1 MESGMEFEAFETAAR
16 AAYQEI
22 PDAFKEGV
30 GGLVVSRETLSHADH
45 PDVFTLGHCLTEDHP
60 SDYGSPDTTRSMI
73 ALYWGSFRQL
83 ARRDPSFDWDG
94 ELWETLT
101 HELRHHLESLAGEDA
116 LELVDYAADETFKR
130 DEGLDFDPWY
140 YQQGE
145 AVAPGT
151 FRVEGSWYLE
161 QSWTT
166 EAFEGATRLDFE
178 WRGIELC
185 VPRPDSL
192 GDVHFVRI
200 YGVEPDPATLELVL
214 LRNRTWWEDVK
225 RLAGASRPVVY
236 ESEAEAEPG
245 TGAG

>member
-1 MESGMEFEAFETAAR
+1 MEFEAFEAA
-16 AAYQEI
+16 AHTAYQKI

-30 GGLVVSRETLSHADH
+30 GGLVVTREALAHPEH

-60 SDYGSPDTTRSMI
+60 SDYGSPDTTRSVI

-83 ARRDPSFDWDG
+83 ARRDPSFDWDE

-101 HELRHHLESLAGEDA
+101 HELRHHLESLAGEA
-116 LELVDYAADETFKR
+116 ELEGVDYASDETFKR

-140 YQQGE
+140 YQHGE
-145 AVAPGT
+145 AVAPGI
-151 FRVEGSWYLE
+151 FRVENRWYLE
-161 QSWTT
+161 QSWTSG
-166 EAFEGATRLDFE
+166 AFERTTHLDFE
-178 WRGIELC
+178 WDGIALRA
-185 VPRPDSL
+185 PRPDAL
-192 GDVHFVRI
+192 GDVHFVWI
-200 YGVEPDPATLELVL
+200 HGIELEHATLELVL

-236 ESEAEAEPG
+236 ESEAEAEPA

>member
-1 MESGMEFEAFETAAR
+1 MEFEAFEAAAR

-30 GGLVVSRETLSHADH
+30 DGLVVSREALADPEH
-45 PDVFTLGHCLTEDHP
+45 PDVFTLGHCLTEDYP
-60 SDYGSPDTTRSMI
+60 SDYGSPDTTRSVV

-101 HELRHHLESLAGEDA
+101 HELRHHIESLAGEAD
-116 LELVDYAADETFKR
+116 LEGVDYAADETFKR

-140 YQQGE
+140 YQQGD
-145 AVAPGT
+145 AAAPGT
-151 FRVEGSWYLE
+151 FRVDNSWYLE
-161 QSWTT
+161 QSWTSG
-166 EAFEGATRLDFE
+166 AFERATHLDFE
-178 WRGIELC
+178 WDGVALR
-185 VPRPDSL
+185 VPRPDAL
-192 GDVHFVRI
+192 GDVHFVWI
-200 YGVEPDPATLELVL
+200 HGVELEQATLELVL

-225 RLAGASRPVVY
+225 RLAGSSRPVVY
-236 ESEAEAEPG
+236 ESEAEAEPA